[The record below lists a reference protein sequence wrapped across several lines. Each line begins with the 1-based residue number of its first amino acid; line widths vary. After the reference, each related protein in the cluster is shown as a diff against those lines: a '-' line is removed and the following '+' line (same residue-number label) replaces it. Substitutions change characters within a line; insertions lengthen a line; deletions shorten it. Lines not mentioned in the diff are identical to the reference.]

1 MHPNTDFRRLGNM
14 LTKVRLLVLDEFV
27 GYLDELT
34 PLALVRNVIKNYAQL
49 EAREKVRVVKAEE
62 VGELYGGM
70 FANAKYNDMTGVL
83 LNESS
88 GWAEAGEVLESVIGT
103 AIASGVKFV
112 EADITTLLFD
122 GRSDCISV
130 KTADERILSL
140 NPSKLGY
147 AEQIILAT
155 RARTSTL
162 IADSAP
168 GWKDLQVGDRL
179 TAAALFTRI
188 AKLSNALQGRT
199 GLLASWRPEPRYI
212 PAVGNK

>member
-1 MHPNTDFRRLGNM
+1 MLRFELLGRAQVKTASNPQSLQLTKLKTRIKFLHTFPQFPTITNVVLGKSGTLIHNKMHPNTDFRRLGNM

-122 GRSDCISV
+122 EIGRAHV
-130 KTADERILSL
+130 
-140 NPSKLGY
+140 
-147 AEQIILAT
+147 
-155 RARTSTL
+155 
-162 IADSAP
+162 
-168 GWKDLQVGDRL
+168 
-179 TAAALFTRI
+179 
-188 AKLSNALQGRT
+188 
-199 GLLASWRPEPRYI
+199 
-212 PAVGNK
+212 

>member
-1 MHPNTDFRRLGNM
+1 M
-14 LTKVRLLVLDEFV
+14 
-27 GYLDELT
+27 
-34 PLALVRNVIKNYAQL
+34 

-70 FANAKYNDMTGVL
+70 FANAKYNDMIEVL

-103 AIASGVKFV
+103 AIASGVKCV
-112 EADITTLLFD
+112 EAGITTLLFD

-130 KTADERILSL
+130 KTADERML
-140 NPSKLGY
+140 Y
-147 AEQIILAT
+147 AEQSIL
-155 RARTSTL
+155 
-162 IADSAP
+162 IPDSVP

-179 TAAALFTRI
+179 TAAALFTGI

-199 GLLASWRPEPRYI
+199 GLLTSWRPEPRYI